1 MATYATTLTATYITP
16 LNDVERI
23 QGWNKKFTI
32 PYTFVAQASATTA
45 TDVVTVTL
53 GNTPDMWA
61 VNAARAVV
69 TTAFT
74 STGTQTITM
83 AVGTTSSTAAFITA
97 NSVLTVAQI
106 PQAST
111 LPVLT
116 NATATAAVSLV
127 ATFTNAAAGSLS
139 ACTAGSVT
147 ILLNVQDTAS
157 NTFQPT
163 PPSS

>member
-1 MATYATTLTATYITP
+1 MATYSTTLTATYISP
-16 LNDVERI
+16 LKDVERI
-23 QGWNKKFTI
+23 NGWNKKFTI
-32 PYTFVAQASATTA
+32 PYSFVAQASATTA

-53 GNTPDMWA
+53 GNTPDLWA

-74 STGTQTITM
+74 STGTQTITVQ
-83 AVGTTSSTAAFITA
+83 VGSTSSVAAFVTA
-97 NSVLTVAQI
+97 QSVLTVAQLN
-106 PQAST
+106 QAST

-139 ACTAGSVT
+139 ACTAGSIT
-147 ILLNVQDTAS
+147 ILLNVENTAS
-157 NTFQPT
+157 SLYQPLLA
-163 PPSS
+163 

>member
-1 MATYATTLTATYITP
+1 MATYSTTLTATYISP

-23 QGWNKKFTI
+23 NGWNKKFTI
-32 PYTFVAQASATTA
+32 PYSFVAQASATTA

-53 GNTPDMWA
+53 GNTPDLWA

-74 STGTQTITM
+74 STGTQTITVQ
-83 AVGTTSSTAAFITA
+83 VGSTSSVAAFVTA
-97 NSVLTVAQI
+97 QSVLTVAQLN
-106 PQAST
+106 QAST

-139 ACTAGSVT
+139 ACTAGSIT
-147 ILLNVQDTAS
+147 ILLNVENTAS
-157 NTFQPT
+157 SLYQPLLA
-163 PPSS
+163 